1 MSEKIKIDKVILVEG
16 KYDKIKI
23 EQIVDAKIYT
33 TNGFQIFSS
42 SEKRALF
49 KRLAEEKG
57 IILMTDSDPA
67 GFVIRNK
74 LKGILPKDKV
84 IHIYSPQIAGKESR
98 KSKASKAGILGV
110 EGIEANELKA
120 LFAKYG
126 FSDTTPDKET
136 KPKEYTKADL
146 YEIGLCGRADSSEKR
161 NEFCKANGLP
171 QGMTAG
177 ALLEAIN
184 LLEIDMGI

>member
-1 MSEKIKIDKVILVEG
+1 MSGKIKIDKVILVEG

-42 SEKRALF
+42 TEKRALF

-57 IILMTDSDPA
+57 IILLTDSDPA

-84 IHIYSPQIAGKESR
+84 THIYSPQIAGKEAR
-98 KSKASKAGILGV
+98 KSKASKAGILGI
-110 EGIEANELKA
+110 EGLEAHELKA
-120 LFAKYG
+120 LFVKYG
-126 FSDTTPDKET
+126 FSET
-136 KPKEYTKADL
+136 STASKPKQKEYTKADL
-146 YEIGLCGRADSSEKR
+146 YEMGLCGKADSSEKR
-161 NEFCKANGLP
+161 NEFCRANGLP